1 MKPNCP
7 TDVMKSACHQQT
19 RQHPLLC
26 LLIVIA
32 LFASGV
38 AQAND
43 ETWLVLGDSLSAGY
57 GINVNKGWVALLSSR
72 LQKQGKAIRVINGSV
87 SGNTTGDGLARLPQ
101 LLATYTPT
109 LVIIELGGNDGLRGH
124 PLKIMRNNLQQIID
138 LSRQHGAEVF
148 LVGIEIPPNYGE
160 RYTQM
165 FRQTFQQVAASRE
178 VSYLPFLLDGIAI
191 TPEMMQDDGI
201 HPTTEAQPM
210 ILDNLWPHLNPWLQ

>member
-1 MKPNCP
+1 
-7 TDVMKSACHQQT
+7 MKSACHQQT